1 MSSIISKIVD
11 FGGDDFPVAAQD
23 GQPSHLN
30 QPGFHPTPI
39 YKQYGMGIPA
49 ELAKFSQHTLSL
61 EGEARS
67 YMISAEVRSNSI
79 FLQKFPSNI
88 KNYERSPSIADIR
101 TEPC

>member
-39 YKQYGMGIPA
+39 CKQYGMGIPA
-49 ELAKFSQHTLSL
+49 ELAKSRTSTPELKK
-61 EGEARS
+61 
-67 YMISAEVRSNSI
+67 ISVFDGTN
-79 FLQKFPSNI
+79 
-88 KNYERSPSIADIR
+88 
-101 TEPC
+101 T